1 VNGKTGRSVWNVVAY
16 ASVGK
21 AIHTIATDGIMPKGQ
36 HTNLLGEVR
45 VDVTDAN
52 SPKLRVSVDFISDG
66 CGDPTEEY
74 SIEEI
79 VRHGLTGAN
88 DCSAVKVK
96 PKPGVPCDLRDTY
109 DPQRIMGSIA
119 ITSRAFA

>member
-21 AIHTIATDGIMPKGQ
+21 AIHTIARDGIMPKGH
-36 HTNLLGEVR
+36 HTNIFGEAR
-45 VDVTDAN
+45 VDVTDAD
-52 SPKLRVSVDFISDG
+52 PPRLRVSVDFISDG

-79 VRHGLTGAN
+79 ERHGLAGAN

-96 PKPGVPCDLRDTY
+96 RKPGVLVIYVIPMTLKESWN
-109 DPQRIMGSIA
+109 Q
-119 ITSRAFA
+119 